1 MHRDMLKGFRSA
13 KIASRFHGSQS
24 ATNVY
29 EVQNKDNKSFK
40 STCQYL
46 YENSVNRRLRRKYS
60 T

>member
-1 MHRDMLKGFRSA
+1 MLKGFRSA